1 MRFKGVK
8 APYCGEVVNEVREA
22 RVDAVCGGVELLDP
36 NSLAFGPSDF
46 NRQQTVAWK
55 CIGGFGGPIDVQGV
69 EHTIEA
75 VIGQISSAGR
85 LFGGRSCPKNN
96 NKTPKKQQRAA
107 PRLRNGGNGPK
118 TASND

>member
-55 CIGGFGGPIDVQGV
+55 CIGGFGGGIDVQGV

-75 VIGQISSAGR
+75 VSVRFQAQADFLGVEAVQ
-85 LFGGRSCPKNN
+85 
-96 NKTPKKQQRAA
+96 KTTKK
-107 PRLRNGGNGPK
+107 PPK
-118 TASND
+118 TSTCSTTSAERWKRSQNGLE